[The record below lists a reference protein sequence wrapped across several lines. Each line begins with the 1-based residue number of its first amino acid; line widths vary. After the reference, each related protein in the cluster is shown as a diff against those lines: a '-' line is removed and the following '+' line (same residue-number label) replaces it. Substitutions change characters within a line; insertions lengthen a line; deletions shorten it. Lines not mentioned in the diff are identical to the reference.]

1 VTPHD
6 LPLGANDLLLEK
18 RVLVLEYWAPLVC
31 WVSLTYLFSSD
42 AFSAAETSRVLGPV
56 LAFLLPWLSDYQIS
70 FVHGAIRKLGHVS
83 EFFVMAVFAR
93 RALGIINRET
103 RAVLFSGVFV
113 LSASALD
120 EFHQMLTM
128 YRGASP
134 VDVGYDC
141 LGGLMGIWLI
151 ERIEWRRTT
160 ARIAAV

>member
-1 VTPHD
+1 MTPHD

-120 EFHQMLTM
+120 EFHQMLTL